1 MKIIHPAKA
10 KGKKIV
16 AVVGAGFAGF
26 NAVKTLANKR
36 DVQVILIDE
45 RNHHLFQPLLY
56 QVATA
61 GLDPSDIAVPIRAQF
76 STNSNVEIHMEKV
89 ESVHLKQK
97 LISNSSAIELKKTIH
112 LDYDYLILACGAR
125 HSYFGKPEWEQF
137 APGLKTLEQAIEIRT
152 RILSI
157 FERAESEIN
166 PLLRSALLSFV
177 VVGGGPTGVEL
188 AGAIADI
195 SKTVLLHDFRNI
207 DPSQTKVILV
217 EAGPRILSQFSED
230 LSLSAKKD
238 LESLGVDVRV
248 STLVQDITSD
258 GVQTNKEFIKSRCVL
273 WAAGVQASPL
283 EFDEDVARDRA
294 GRIIV
299 NPDLSIPG
307 FPEVFVTGDLAA
319 VPWGPNQW
327 VPGLAPAAMQ
337 AGRYA
342 AKKILANINGKTVD
356 DFKYYD
362 KGLMAT
368 IGKNRAIVQAGRF
381 KMRGFLA
388 WMAWFFIHVLYL
400 VGFKNR
406 VAVMVQWTWSY
417 LFSKRGARLI
427 TESEWRLK

>member
-26 NAVKTLANKR
+26 NAVKALANKR

-89 ESVHLKQK
+89 ERVHLKQK
-97 LISNSSAIELKKTIH
+97 LISNSSAIELKKAIH

-125 HSYFGKPEWEQF
+125 HSYFGKPQWEQF

-166 PLLRSALLSFV
+166 PVLRSALLSFV

-207 DPSQTKVILV
+207 DPSQTKIILL

-248 STLVQDITSD
+248 STRVQDITID
-258 GVQTNKEFIKSRCVL
+258 GVQTTKEFIKSRCVL
-273 WAAGVQASPL
+273 WAAGVEASPIA
-283 EFDEDVARDRA
+283 FDEDVARDPA

-427 TESEWRLK
+427 TEREWRLK